1 MKFWFVHWIAYG
13 KKTNLSYKKRLRSR
27 YHDATSFCFKPIPY
41 VQMLTASY
49 KPTEKIYD
57 LSSFDD
63 WLIAHFN
70 RQLTTRYNIFETDF
84 WRC

>member
-1 MKFWFVHWIAYG
+1 
-13 KKTNLSYKKRLRSR
+13 
-27 YHDATSFCFKPIPY
+27 
-41 VQMLTASY
+41 MLTASY
-49 KPTEKIYD
+49 KLTEKIYD
-57 LSSFDD
+57 LSSFNN